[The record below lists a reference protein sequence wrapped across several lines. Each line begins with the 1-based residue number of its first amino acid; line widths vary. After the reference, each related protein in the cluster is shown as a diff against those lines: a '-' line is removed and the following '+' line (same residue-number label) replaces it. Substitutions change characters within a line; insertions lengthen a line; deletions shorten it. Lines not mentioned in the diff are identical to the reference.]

1 MGECPPVVPF
11 QRMGAVIVAVQGSER
26 RPSRSPKPEIIEGLH
41 ERLNHYMDKN
51 GLRSTAQRRLVTDR
65 FFRSTGHLSI
75 EDLLGIVR
83 EQDPK
88 IGYATVYRTLKL
100 LKECGLAYERNF
112 GDGVSR
118 YEVALED
125 EHHDHL
131 ICLDCGRIVE
141 FENEE
146 IERLQDELAS
156 KRGFQLKRHT
166 HELYAIGKKGPDGAC
181 VHCGDKP
188 ME

>member
-1 MGECPPVVPF
+1 MGDI
-11 QRMGAVIVAVQGSER
+11 IVAVQENG
-26 RPSRSPKPEIIEGLH
+26 SRSSNPPSAEALEGLH
-41 ERLNHYMDKN
+41 ARLNHYMDKN

-65 FFRSTGHLSI
+65 FFRATGHLSI
-75 EDLLGIVR
+75 EDLLRIVR
-83 EQDPK
+83 EEDPK

-141 FENEE
+141 FENDE
-146 IERLQDELAS
+146 IERLQEELAT
-156 KRGFQLKRHT
+156 RNGFLLKRHT
-166 HELYAIGKKGPDGAC
+166 HELYAIGKKNADGAC
-181 VHCGDKP
+181 AHCGDKP
-188 ME
+188 PE

>member
-1 MGECPPVVPF
+1 MREEIVDGE
-11 QRMGAVIVAVQGSER
+11 
-26 RPSRSPKPEIIEGLH
+26 LH
-41 ERLNHYMDKN
+41 EDEGRELDEATVEELHGRLEKYMDKN
-51 GLRSTAQRRLVTDR
+51 GLRSTSQRRLVSDT

-75 EDLLGIVR
+75 EDLLGTVR
-83 EQDPK
+83 EADSK

-100 LKECGLAYERNF
+100 LKDCGLAYERHF

-131 ICLDCGRIVE
+131 ICLDCGKIVE

-146 IERLQDELAS
+146 IERLQDELA
-156 KRGFQLKRHT
+156 KRHGFQLKRHV
-166 HELYAIGKKGPDGAC
+166 HELYAIGRRDDAGAC
-181 VHCGDKP
+181 MHCGEKP
-188 ME
+188 AAS